1 MHASARSVP
10 AAREDAI
17 RSSPQESPEARCA
30 GDADKPADAVLGT
43 GSLDRLRTALGEGRS

>member
-10 AAREDAI
+10 AAREEAI

-30 GDADKPADAVLGT
+30 RDADKPADAVLGT